1 MKQIESRGKA
11 SAHAVR
17 KCHTDSLAAVKVTR
31 ETCKWHANQRRPGG
45 GFRVDV
51 VMAIMPDDMHD
62 MHTGVQMLRLIDERW
77 DRKGLKSTSL
87 RETIPNAVERGKKFN
102 RGNRIIWKGKHWPGG
117 WIIQNALKQKFR
129 DTSLLYQWDM
139 FCSSTLYVQW
149 CLNNENIT
157 LYLVKHTVTS

>member
-62 MHTGVQMLRLIDERW
+62 MHAGVQMLRLIDERW

-87 RETIPNAVERGKKFN
+87 RETIPNAVERGEKFN
-102 RGNRIIWKGKHWPGG
+102 RGNRIIWKGKHWHWSKSFGTPACYTNGTCFAPPHCMFSG
-117 WIIQNALKQKFR
+117 ALIMKI
-129 DTSLLYQWDM
+129 SLFTW
-139 FCSSTLYVQW
+139 
-149 CLNNENIT
+149 
-157 LYLVKHTVTS
+157 